1 MSDAQTQIKT
11 LHTEILTAQKN
22 KKEIMAVLKD
32 AFSARKEYHDLT
44 DQINQLKARRKEI
57 ENIVRAEYSH
67 EYNEMEDIRED
78 IKDSKMVLSDLIWN
92 ELIKNNSVEVI
103 DEANNH
109 YVPNIVVT
117 LKKDKDA

>member
-32 AFSARKEYHDLT
+32 AFSTRKEYSDLV
-44 DQINQLKARRKEI
+44 DQMSQLRARKKEI

-109 YVPNIVVT
+109 YVPNIVAT